1 MFDIKTPF
9 RMDLEAENVAKHME
23 NGDNFVSQKK
33 KKRKLEQNKTLQAE
47 ISYLKEKL
55 TIFLSIKQVHFSE
68 GPTIED
74 IRHNN

>member
-1 MFDIKTPF
+1 
-9 RMDLEAENVAKHME
+9 MDLEAENVAKHME

-33 KKRKLEQNKTLQAE
+33 KKTKLEQNKTLQAE

-55 TIFLSIKQVHFSE
+55 TFFLSIKQVHFSE